1 MSLKAFIKIPVQK
14 GTYKRVEK
22 VCEKDDKHLVLTTAN
37 FCPTCG
43 SKIVARETD
52 YHVHLSLRD
61 MLPNNNGQLNYHV
74 RDEFMYIFSNI
85 LEDDDDWLDIV
96 TIDSVY
102 IAIKVKMFNV
112 EHSELIKEL
121 EDYLG
126 HGVTIQFGYIN
137 LDSELDW

>member
-22 VCEKDDKHLVLTTAN
+22 VCEKDDRHLVIATAN

-43 SKIVARETD
+43 SKIVTRETD
-52 YHVHLSLRD
+52 YHVYLSLRD

-74 RDEFMYIFSNI
+74 RDEFMYIFSNV
-85 LEDDDDWLDIV
+85 LSSDDDWFDIV
-96 TIDSVY
+96 TIDSEY
-102 IAIKVKMFNV
+102 IETKVNVFIV
-112 EHSELIKEL
+112 EHSNAIKEL

-126 HGVTIQFGYIN
+126 HGVLIQFGYIN